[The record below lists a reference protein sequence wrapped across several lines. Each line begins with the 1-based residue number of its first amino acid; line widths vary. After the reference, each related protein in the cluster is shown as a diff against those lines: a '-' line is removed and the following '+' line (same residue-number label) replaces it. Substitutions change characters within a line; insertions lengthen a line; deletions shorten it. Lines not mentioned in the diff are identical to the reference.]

1 MITITQQ
8 EFLEYT
14 GINLEIELPDL
25 DDGSN
30 KVDRTISLWTRRV
43 YREMQKASSRPIPK
57 DEELTE
63 TQEQA
68 IKEAICEYGE
78 YYLKNGDLYRQSGFN
93 EDKGKLIDASDLEK
107 IKFPTQILDILR
119 TSGLIRR
126 NLSPRVVFS
135 QNHDDIIW

>member
-43 YREMQKASSRPIPK
+43 YREMQKASSRPIPN

-63 TQEQA
+63 NQIQA
-68 IKEAICEYGE
+68 IKDAICEYGE
-78 YYLKNGDLYRQSGFN
+78 YYLKNGDLYRLGGFD
-93 EDKGKLIDASDLEK
+93 EDKGQLIQASEIEK
-107 IKFPTQILDILR
+107 IQFPLVCLDILR

-126 NLSPRVVFS
+126 SLSRRSVYS
-135 QNHDDIIW
+135 QDKDWWY